1 MADKTLVVLSKHV
14 FAEYLPVIIILAAK
28 QPDLLNT
35 PKRPVNGW
43 TNHWLCLRVP
53 SSQGPV
59 TECMDIQ
66 ANPGLTQTSSV
77 MDLRSSAPVSER
89 VALCN
94 L

>member
-1 MADKTLVVLSKHV
+1 M
-14 FAEYLPVIIILAAK
+14 
-28 QPDLLNT
+28 
-35 PKRPVNGW
+35 
-43 TNHWLCLRVP
+43 
-53 SSQGPV
+53 
-59 TECMDIQ
+59 ECMDIQ